1 MSESS
6 LKEKAYM
13 SQCPLCKGFGTL
25 LHTSS
30 PRCWFCDGHGRLEM
44 VRLKDAERENLILDL
59 KNKADYALAEAR
71 ARKLEELKQK
81 LQQIFKEFPDINSKD
96 YALHNGWT
104 NHDLKDRYGLFIED
118 VHVWKKKFE
127 GLLEEEKEAKNK

>member
-25 LHTSS
+25 PHISS

-71 ARKLEELKQK
+71 ARKLEKLKRE
-81 LQQIFKEFPDINSKD
+81 LQQILEDFGDIQD
-96 YALHNGWT
+96 YDNDDVIKLHKALVE
-104 NHDLKDRYGLFIED
+104 LVK
-118 VHVWKKKFE
+118 
-127 GLLEEEKEAKNK
+127 EKEAKA